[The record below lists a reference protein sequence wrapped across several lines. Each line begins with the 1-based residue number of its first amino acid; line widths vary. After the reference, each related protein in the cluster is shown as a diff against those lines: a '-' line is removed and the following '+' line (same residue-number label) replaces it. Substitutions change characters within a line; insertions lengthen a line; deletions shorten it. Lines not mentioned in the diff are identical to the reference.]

1 MNYFKFFHLFS
12 EQGTQRSE
20 GFEDSRIQGVEW
32 KRQRVGGSAKHLHL
46 YTSKHLISSLFRAG
60 NCGNSCAEGTVVCPS
75 QSLSSLFR
83 AGNNLFLRV
92 YEPPLCIYD
101 ILLI

>member
-1 MNYFKFFHLFS
+1 VKSVSIPFISFQSREQDVKVEDVKAEKDGLNPFHLFS
-12 EQGTQRSE
+12 EQGT
-20 GFEDSRIQGVEW
+20 DKNIILAHRILE
-32 KRQRVGGSAKHLHL
+32 
-46 YTSKHLISSLFRAG
+46 
-60 NCGNSCAEGTVVCPS
+60 ES

-92 YEPPLCIYD
+92 YEPPLCIYG